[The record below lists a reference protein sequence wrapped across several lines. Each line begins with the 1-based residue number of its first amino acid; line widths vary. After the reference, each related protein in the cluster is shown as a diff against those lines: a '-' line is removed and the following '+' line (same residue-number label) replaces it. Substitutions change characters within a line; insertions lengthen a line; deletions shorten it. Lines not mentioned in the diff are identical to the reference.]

1 MSNFSKSEKEI
12 YDLRAEKIQFFLENY
27 NDAFPTEFIA
37 TSKIADIIDK
47 HSDLEEAE
55 HSGIEVQIRGRILN
69 GRSFGKLSFF
79 DMIDNSGKIQLL
91 VDAKTLSEHENILF
105 TKYDS
110 GDMIGVKGEIM
121 KTKKGQ
127 LSIKVSSSTILSKS
141 LRTLPEKW
149 HGLKDKETRFRQRY
163 LDFIVNPDAKKTLEI
178 RSRVINIIRQ
188 FMHGEDFIEVETPT
202 LQPKAGGAIAKPFIT
217 HHNALDVDMYLR
229 IAPEL
234 YLKRMIVGGFEKV
247 FELGKVFRN
256 EGIDQT
262 HLQEFTMMESYEA
275 FTNVNGVIEMVEN
288 MCSAVFKNL
297 DLSHNISFDEKN
309 GDFSFP
315 WSKVSMFDLVSEEV
329 GVKVEFDSNF
339 NEVLEELG
347 KKDIEVDKEINTTGL
362 LVYNLFER
370 FVEEKIVNPTF
381 VTDYP
386 VEVSP
391 FARNN
396 KNNKNITERFEL
408 FAFGSELANGFSELI
423 DPVEQESRLKAQA
436 MKKES
441 GDEEAHVEDMDYI
454 EALEHALP
462 PTGGLGFGID
472 RFIMMLTGNTSIR
485 EVVAFPQLKP
495 EN

>member
-1 MSNFSKSEKEI
+1 VSNFSKSEKEI
-12 YDLRAEKIQFFLENY
+12 YDLRTEKIQFFLENY
-27 NDAFPTEFIA
+27 NDAFPTEF
-37 TSKIADIIDK
+37 TSSSNISDIIKK

-91 VDAKTLSEHENILF
+91 VDAKILSEHENILF

-163 LDFIVNPDAKKTLEI
+163 LDFIVNPEAKKTLEI
-178 RSRVINIIRQ
+178 RSRVINTIRQ
-188 FMHGEDFIEVETPT
+188 FMHGEEFIEVETPT

-275 FTNVNGVIEMVEN
+275 FTNVNGVIKMVEN
-288 MCSAVFKNL
+288 MCSAVFEHL
-297 DLSHNISFDEKN
+297 ELSHNISFDEKN

-315 WSKVSMFDLVSEEV
+315 WTKASMFDLVSEEV
-329 GVKVEFDSNF
+329 GVKVEFESNF
-339 NEVLEELG
+339 NDVLQELG
-347 KKDIEVDKEINTTGL
+347 SKDIEVDKEINTTGL

-436 MKKES
+436 VKKEL

-472 RFIMMLTGNTSIR
+472 RFVMMLTGNTSIR

>member
-12 YDLRAEKIQFFLENY
+12 YDLRTEKIQFFLENY
-27 NDAFPTEFIA
+27 NDAFPSEFIA
-37 TSKIADIIDK
+37 TSNIVDVIDK

-91 VDAKTLSEHENILF
+91 VDAKTLPEHENILF

>member
-12 YDLRAEKIQFFLENY
+12 YDLRLEKIQYFLEHSK
-27 NDAFPTEFIA
+27 DPFPTQF
-37 TSKIADIIDK
+37 TGGSKIADIITR
-47 HSDLEEAE
+47 HNDLLDAE
-55 HSGIEVQIRGRILN
+55 HSGVEVQIHGRILN
-69 GRSFGKLSFF
+69 GRSFGKLSFY
-79 DMIDNSGKIQLL
+79 DLVDYSGKIQLL
-91 VDAKTLSEHENILF
+91 VDSKTLPDEESLHF
-105 TKYDS
+105 SKYDS
-110 GDMIGVKGEIM
+110 GDIVGVKGEVM
-121 KTKKGQ
+121 KTKKGE
-127 LSIKVSSSTILSKS
+127 LSVKVISSTILSKS

-163 LDFIVNPDAKKTLEI
+163 LDFIVNPDAKQTIET
-178 RSRVINIIRQ
+178 RSKVINSIRK
-188 FMHGEDFIEVETPT
+188 FMHAKEFIEVETPI

-234 YLKRMIVGGFEKV
+234 YLKSMIVGGFEKV
-247 FELGKVFRN
+247 FELGRVFRN

-262 HLQEFTMMESYEA
+262 HSPEFTMMESYEA
-275 FTNVNGVIEMVEN
+275 YTNVDGVIKMVEE
-288 MCSAVFKNL
+288 MCLSVFSELELNYE
-297 DLSHNISFDEKN
+297 ISFDEKKA
-309 GDFSFP
+309 DFSFP
-315 WSKVSMFDLVSEEV
+315 WKKTSMFSLVSEHFNLNI
-329 GVKVEFDSNF
+329 GFDSDPN
-339 NEVLEELG
+339 NIKEDLS
-347 KKDIEVDKEINTTGL
+347 KKN
-362 LVYNLFER
+362 
-370 FVEEKIVNPTF
+370 IVNPTF

-396 KNNKNITERFEL
+396 KNSPNVTERFEL

-423 DPVEQESRLKAQA
+423 DPIEQEARLKSQAQ
-436 MKKES
+436 KKEQ

-472 RFIMMLTGNTSIR
+472 RFVMMLTGNTSIR
-485 EVVAFPQLKP
+485 EVVAFPHLKP

>member
-1 MSNFSKSEKEI
+1 VSNFSKSEKEI
-12 YDLRAEKIQFFLENY
+12 YDLRTEKIQFFLENY

-37 TSKIADIIDK
+37 TSNIADVIDK
-47 HSDLEEAE
+47 HSDLQEAE

-79 DMIDNSGKIQLL
+79 DLIDNSGKIQLL

>member
-37 TSKIADIIDK
+37 TSNIADIIDK

-178 RSRVINIIRQ
+178 RSRVINTIRQ

-485 EVVAFPQLKP
+485 AVSYTHLTLPT
-495 EN
+495 N